1 MESRKRQNRDLLYS
15 DTKKRKK
22 TNIYPQIYQNQPVFP
37 PVVWNTQNVTP
48 INIHTAVNTPVNNPV
63 NTSSNNPV
71 HTEFKQMQELVKKM
85 EIQLVYQNNQIE
97 KLQKQIKTIEEKH
110 SCRKEHNKK
119 VKFKSNNYI
128 GNDLEECIFKMDLD
142 EYTNQNSDNNISKKN
157 KIDVEEWS
165 YIS

>member
-1 MESRKRQNRDLLYS
+1 MESRKRQHRDLFYP

-22 TNIYPQIYQNQPVFP
+22 TNIYPPIYQNQPVFP

-48 INIHTAVNTPVNNPV
+48 INIHTPVH
-63 NTSSNNPV
+63 TSSNNPV
-71 HTEFKQMQELVKKM
+71 HIEFKQMQELVKKM

-157 KIDVEEWS
+157 KIELEEWS

>member
-37 PVVWNTQNVTP
+37 PVVWNTQNCNP
-48 INIHTAVNTPVNNPV
+48 MNINTPVH
-63 NTSSNNPV
+63 TASNNLV